1 MRNQELGEAFVTMRR
16 MAGTLGVDRDIS
28 ILDGV
33 SVFTAERFCHGA

>member
-16 MAGTLGVDRDIS
+16 MAGTLGVDMGIL

-33 SVFTAERFCHGA
+33 SIFTAEHFCHGA